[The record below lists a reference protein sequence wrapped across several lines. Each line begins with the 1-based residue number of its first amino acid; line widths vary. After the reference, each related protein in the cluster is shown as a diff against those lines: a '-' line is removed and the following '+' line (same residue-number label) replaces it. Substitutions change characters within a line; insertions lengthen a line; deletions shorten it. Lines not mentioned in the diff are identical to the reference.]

1 MSFKALFL
9 TAAMASSALAAN
21 NLNFIYSR
29 GDFATGGPGGTQTGH
44 TSGLTITD
52 NTGKELYSESYPGNA
67 SPCANPNMEL
77 KIKSSCWE
85 GEFSFNCAASAFGRI
100 NGCEVK
106 AGDNKFPGKVDSD
119 ENFTGISVSVQ
130 DVCGGGFA
138 TGGDCGE
145 GATFEIASH
154 NP

>member
-9 TAAMASSALAAN
+9 TATMASSALAAN

-77 KIKSSCWE
+77 KITSSCWE
-85 GEFSFNCAASAFGRI
+85 GELSFNCAASAFGRI

-106 AGDNKFPGKVDSD
+106 AGDTKFPGKVDSD

-145 GATFEIASH
+145 GATFVIASH